1 MRVVRNVAGAVV
13 VIGIGAGLWAA
24 GQLQSRHATARRAFL
39 MMRYAAPIEEYD
51 AVEPAARFLP
61 ATWRADL
68 QTRRAESQY
77 WLHQYSSLARPS
89 DHERGDDA
97 DVPGA
102 AHLMVIAN
110 AAYRE
115 IAGTLNEALKGN
127 EARLEGVARLY
138 LDVLERDP
146 ERIDAAFNYE
156 FIIRRRNALTRDPA
170 AKRRP
175 DAPQAGAHAE
185 STLHG
190 TPGAAPAQTN
200 MGDFKIIVPQRP
212 EERRAQPD
220 AGSGA
225 AKARKG

>member
-1 MRVVRNVAGAVV
+1 MRVVRNVVGAVV

-77 WLHQYSSLARPS
+77 WLHQYSLLARPS

-97 DVPGA
+97 DVAGA

-115 IAGTLNEALKGN
+115 IAGTLNED
-127 EARLEGVARLY
+127 RLEGVARLY
-138 LDVLERDP
+138 LDVLERHP
-146 ERIDAAFNYE
+146 ERIDAAYNYE

-175 DAPQAGAHAE
+175 NAPLAGPRAE

>member
-1 MRVVRNVAGAVV
+1 MRVVRNVVGAVV

-24 GQLQSRHATARRAFL
+24 GQLQSRHASARRAFL
-39 MMRYAAPIEEYD
+39 MMRYATPIEEYD
-51 AVEPAARFLP
+51 AVGPAARFLP

-77 WLHQYSSLARPS
+77 WLQQYSLLARPS
-89 DHERGDDA
+89 DHDRSDDA
-97 DVPGA
+97 DVPGT
-102 AHLMVIAN
+102 HLMVIAN

-115 IAGTLNEALKGN
+115 IAGKLHEETPIE
-127 EARLEGVARLY
+127 RLEGVARLY

-146 ERIDAAFNYE
+146 ERIDAAYNYE
-156 FIIRRRNALTRDPA
+156 FVIRRRDALTRDRA

-175 DAPQAGAHAE
+175 AAPTGPQAE

-225 AKARKG
+225 AKVRKG

>member
-1 MRVVRNVAGAVV
+1 
-13 VIGIGAGLWAA
+13 
-24 GQLQSRHATARRAFL
+24 

-51 AVEPAARFLP
+51 AVEPIEGFLP
-61 ATWRADL
+61 ATSRADL
-68 QTRRAESQY
+68 QTRRAESRY
-77 WLHQYSSLARPS
+77 WLQRSSLLARPS
-89 DHERGDDA
+89 DRERGDDA
-97 DVPGA
+97 DVPAA

-115 IAGTLNEALKGN
+115 IGGTLKEEAPV
-127 EARLEGVARLY
+127 ERLENIARLY

-146 ERIDAAFNYE
+146 ERIDAAYNYE
-156 FIIRRRNALTRDPA
+156 FIIRRRDALTRDRA

-175 DAPQAGAHAE
+175 NAPPAGPRAE

-200 MGDFKIIVPQRP
+200 MGDFKVIVPQRP

-220 AGSGA
+220 AGAGA
-225 AKARKG
+225 AKVRKG

>member
-1 MRVVRNVAGAVV
+1 MRVVRNVVGAVV
-13 VIGIGAGLWAA
+13 VVGIGAGLWAA

-51 AVEPAARFLP
+51 AVEPIAGFLP
-61 ATWRADL
+61 ASSRDDL

-77 WLHQYSSLARPS
+77 WLQQYSLLARPS
-89 DHERGDDA
+89 DRERGDDA
-97 DVPGA
+97 DVPVA

-115 IAGTLNEALKGN
+115 IAGTLNED
-127 EARLEGVARLY
+127 RLERVARLY

-146 ERIDAAFNYE
+146 ERIDAAYNYE
-156 FIIRRRNALTRDPA
+156 FIIRRRDALTRDRA

-175 DAPQAGAHAE
+175 NASPAGPRAE

-220 AGSGA
+220 AGAGA
-225 AKARKG
+225 AKVRKG